1 VEPPEVLERL
11 VELAREAGLRVRRGG
26 PGGGES
32 LPATSSGVC
41 RLRGELQV
49 VLIDTDPLA
58 ERLAVLAGALRD
70 QAPDLLESRYVPPA
84 VRAWL
89 ED

>member
-1 VEPPEVLERL
+1 
-11 VELAREAGLRVRRGG
+11 
-26 PGGGES
+26 
-32 LPATSSGVC
+32 VC